1 VNDLIDVVQE
11 RIREAELSCVCD
23 CILHSP
29 NVLLPDD
36 SIGEVFSADIHK
48 RLDHIWFSR
57 FPWDITLVNIFQ
69 VSRDMK
75 ALHSTIRQWRELHEQ

>member
-1 VNDLIDVVQE
+1 
-11 RIREAELSCVCD
+11 LSKD
-23 CILHSP
+23 QRSIIA
-29 NVLLPDD
+29 VLGGRPRQL
-36 SIGEVFSADIHK
+36 STIIS
-48 RLDHIWFSR
+48 FSR